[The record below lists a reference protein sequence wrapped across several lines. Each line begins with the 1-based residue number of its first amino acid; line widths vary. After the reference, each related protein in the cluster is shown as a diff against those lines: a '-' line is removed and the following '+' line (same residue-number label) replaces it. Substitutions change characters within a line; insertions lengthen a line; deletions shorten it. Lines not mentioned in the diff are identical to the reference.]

1 MSESFES
8 KGESGQVAPKDHA
21 MRKLFVTLAVLGV
34 GGVGAFLYTDKGR
47 ETVHR
52 WMARLQNAPERWDEW
67 NESAQEE
74 LENIRAAVN
83 QIAQTLG
90 PRMETGR

>member
-1 MSESFES
+1 MSESFDS
-8 KGESGQVAPKDHA
+8 KGESGQVAAKDHA

-47 ETVHR
+47 ETARR

-74 LENIRAAVN
+74 LENIRTAVN
-83 QIAQTLG
+83 QIAQSLE